1 MKKLNLLLNKIHQ
14 VQGNEIIYKLGYYAF
29 WLATIIEVLL
39 VILDK
44 SAYNFPYQ
52 GRVFQI
58 TFLLCFIK
66 VLCTKYEWSEYI
78 AIFICCSVGLLADQM
93 GDKNEILRMFMFV
106 AACKDIDMKKCMK
119 VVFWITSLGSLSIV
133 IMSILGIGRNITE
146 LKEYAIA
153 SADMKENLG
162 VETYSRFSFGM
173 GHPNT
178 FHIMVAVICILGLYV
193 YKEVINWKI
202 YLLVMV
208 ADIALYYLTDAR
220 TPTIIIMFSSGVMCL
235 VKYIEK
241 WKASNICLG
250 KRGVVNQHI
259 LDIFSVLGF
268 FFSIICVELS
278 FWFAAN
284 AWKIYEYAWSRLE
297 YSKSIG
303 ILRKIDIALSGRI
316 MNLMNYNNRAG
327 SIWTWKLLPDSSHT
341 EMFDLGYVRLFY
353 WYGTMVSIFIILIF
367 VALFAYLVV
376 EEKYTDVMFISIIA
390 IFTFV
395 EAHFV
400 SEYIGRNYLL
410 FILGMYWVDMLK
422 VLFERKSKKTELS
435 V

>member
-1 MKKLNLLLNKIHQ
+1 MISKFDNLLNRIH
-14 VQGNEIIYKLGYYAF
+14 EIQDGEKVRNIGDYAF
-29 WLATIIEVLL
+29 WLAVIVEVLI

-44 SAYNFPYQ
+44 SAYSFPYE
-52 GRVFQI
+52 GRVFQF
-58 TFLLCFIK
+58 TFLLCLIK
-66 VLCTKYEWSEYI
+66 VLCTKYEWREYI
-78 AIFICCSVGLLADQM
+78 AIFICCLVGLLVDQL

-119 VVFWITSLGSLSIV
+119 LAFWITSIGCLLIA
-133 IMSILGIGRNITE
+133 IMSVFGIGRDIVE
-146 LKEYAIA
+146 LKEYAI
-153 SADMKENLG
+153 SSVDMKENIG

-178 FHIMVAVICILGLYV
+178 FHIMLAVLCILGLYV
-193 YKEVINWKI
+193 YKEVINWKV
-202 YLLVMV
+202 YMLVII
-208 ADIALYYLTDAR
+208 ADIALYYFTDAR
-220 TPTIIIMFSSGVMCL
+220 TPTIIILLSSIVMCV
-235 VKYIEK
+235 VKYVEK
-241 WKASNICLG
+241 QTVSSIYTRNKNVL
-250 KRGVVNQHI
+250 N
-259 LDIFSVLGF
+259 LLSVLSF
-268 FFSIICVELS
+268 FFSIICIELS
-278 FWFAAN
+278 FWFAGN

-303 ILRKIDIALSGRI
+303 ILRKIDIVLSGRI

-327 SIWTWKLLPDSSHT
+327 SIWTWKLSPDSSHI

-353 WYGTMVSIFIILIF
+353 WYGTMVAIFIILIF
-367 VALFAYLVV
+367 VALFAYLLV
-376 EEKYTDVMFISIIA
+376 EEKYTDVMFLSIIA